1 MTKERKY
8 LRFTV
13 SDRIEHWVQMAS
25 FTVLGFTG
33 LIQKFSE
40 SDISVALIALLG
52 GIEAVRIIHRIA
64 SIGLML
70 GTIYHLG
77 AAGYKYYVKRS
88 RITMLPTIR
97 DITNAWNIFLYNLK
111 MRQSKPQQGRY
122 TFDEKFEYWAF
133 VWGTIVMGLTGF
145 MLWNPIITAKVLP
158 GIFIPAAKAAHSG
171 EALLAVLA
179 IAIWHFYNVHIKH
192 LNKSMFTGYLS
203 EHEML
208 EEHPI
213 ELADIKAGIAEI
225 PQDPAEIS
233 RRKRIFFPIYS
244 IVAAG
249 MLVGVYFFVRGE
261 ETALTTV
268 PPAETIV
275 VFAPLTPTPLP
286 TPIPS
291 PTPEPA
297 SQTDDVIIAW
307 NDGVAPLIEGKCGA
321 CHGPAALGGL
331 DLSTLDGAITGGAS
345 GPAVIP
351 GDPDGSLI
359 VTRQTSGDHPGQL
372 AQNEIDF
379 VIEWINA
386 GAPEDATKSTEEGQT
401 GSITW
406 DAAVLPLVDEKCAAC
421 HGPAALGGLDLTTLE
436 KAITGGASGPA
447 VVPGDPDG
455 SLIVTRQAS
464 GDHPGQLSQ
473 DEIDLVIE
481 WINAGAP
488 EN

>member
-1 MTKERKY
+1 MTKEHKY
-8 LRFTV
+8 LRFTI

-25 FTVLGFTG
+25 FTILGFTG
-33 LIQKFSE
+33 LIQKFAD

-77 AAGYKYYVKRS
+77 AAGYKFYVKRS
-88 RITMLPTIR
+88 RITMLPTLR
-97 DITNAWNIFLYNLK
+97 DITNAWGIFLYNLK
-111 MRQSKPQQGRY
+111 MRTSKPQQGRY

-133 VWGTIVMGLTGF
+133 VWGTAVMGLTGF
-145 MLWNPIITAKVLP
+145 ILWNPIVTAKFLP

-225 PQDPAEIS
+225 PQDPAEVAK
-233 RRKRIFFPIYS
+233 RKRIFFPIYS
-244 IVAAG
+244 VVAVG

-261 ETALTTV
+261 ETAVTTV
-268 PPAETIV
+268 PPAETLV

-286 TPIPS
+286 TPIPTPTPQ
-291 PTPEPA
+291 PTPEE
-297 SQTDDVIIAW
+297 SE
-307 NDGVAPLIEGKCGA
+307 VAEIYWDNAVLPLAEEKCGA
-321 CHGPAALGGL
+321 CHGPAAMGGL
-331 DLSTLDGAITGGAS
+331 DISSYGSTVAGGAS
-345 GPAVIP
+345 GPAVVP
-351 GDPDGSLI
+351 GDPDASLI
-359 VTRQTSGDHPGQL
+359 VTRQTSGDHPGQ
-372 AQNEIDF
+372 F
-379 VIEWINA
+379 
-386 GAPEDATKSTEEGQT
+386 
-401 GSITW
+401 
-406 DAAVLPLVDEKCAAC
+406 
-421 HGPAALGGLDLTTLE
+421 
-436 KAITGGASGPA
+436 
-447 VVPGDPDG
+447 
-455 SLIVTRQAS
+455 
-464 GDHPGQLSQ
+464 SQ
-473 DEIDLVIE
+473 DEINLITD

-488 EN
+488 ENAESPTEAQAAGIAWDAAVLPVVEEKCGACHGPAAMGGLDLTNLESAIVGGDSGPSVVPGDPDASLIVTRQTTGDHPGQFSQDELNLVIDWINAGAPEE